1 MWQKL
6 RKSYPPQL
14 ELIALFVLVFTV
26 YWVIANYAF
35 LSETIPTHFNFQG
48 IPDKWGNKNE
58 ILVFPILGVFL
69 YIVLTTLNIILA
81 VAKDFRKYI
90 NLPLKRK
97 RKAVLSDAKVEE
109 LRIFLNRSLFALK
122 VVTQGLVA
130 YLLFMSIEVA
140 QGKVGDLGQWWL
152 MFLLVI
158 LMIIGYLLWKSY
170 RLTAGPG

>member
-14 ELIALFVLVFTV
+14 ELIALLVLVFTV

-48 IPDKWGNKNE
+48 IPDKWGSKNE
-58 ILVFPILGVFL
+58 ILVFPIMGAFL

-81 VAKDFRKYI
+81 VAKDLRKYI
-90 NLPLKRK
+90 NLPSK
-97 RKAVLSDAKVEE
+97 RKAALSDVIVEE

-122 VVTQGLVA
+122 VVTRDLSLI
-130 YLLFMSIEVA
+130 YFLCLL
-140 QGKVGDLGQWWL
+140 
-152 MFLLVI
+152 
-158 LMIIGYLLWKSY
+158 KS
-170 RLTAGPG
+170 LKEKSVTWDSGG

>member
-48 IPDKWGNKNE
+48 IPDKWGSKNG
-58 ILVFPILGVFL
+58 ILVFPIMGAFL
-69 YIVLTTLNIILA
+69 YIVLTTLNIIVA
-81 VAKDFRKYI
+81 VAKDLRKYI
-90 NLPLKRK
+90 NLPPK
-97 RKAVLSDAKVEE
+97 RKAMLSDAKVEE

-122 VVTQGLVA
+122 VVTRDLSLI
-130 YLLFMSIEVA
+130 YFLCLL
-140 QGKVGDLGQWWL
+140 
-152 MFLLVI
+152 
-158 LMIIGYLLWKSY
+158 KS
-170 RLTAGPG
+170 LKEKSVTWDSGG

>member
-26 YWVIANYAF
+26 YWVVANYAF

-48 IPDKWGNKNE
+48 IPDKWGSKNE
-58 ILVFPILGVFL
+58 ILVFPIMGAFL
-69 YIVLTTLNIILA
+69 YSVLTTLNIIIA
-81 VAKDFRKYI
+81 VARDFRKYI
-90 NLPLKRK
+90 NLPSK
-97 RKAVLSDAKVEE
+97 RKAGLSDAKVEE

-122 VVTQGLVA
+122 VVTQGLAA

-158 LMIIGYLLWKSY
+158 LMISGYLLWKSY
-170 RLTAGPG
+170 RLTADPG

>member
-14 ELIALFVLVFTV
+14 ELIALLVLVFTV
-26 YWVIANYAF
+26 YWVIANYDF
-35 LSETIPTHFNFQG
+35 LSETIPTHFNFHG
-48 IPDKWGNKNE
+48 IPDKWGSKNE
-58 ILVFPILGVFL
+58 ILVFPIMGAFL

-81 VAKDFRKYI
+81 VAKDLRKYI
-90 NLPLKRK
+90 NLPPK

-109 LRIFLNRSLFALK
+109 LRIFLNRSLFTLK

-140 QGKVGDLGQWWL
+140 QGKASDLGQWWL
-152 MFLLVI
+152 MFLLAI

>member
-14 ELIALFVLVFTV
+14 ELIALLVLVFTV
-26 YWVIANYAF
+26 YWVIANYDF
-35 LSETIPTHFNFQG
+35 LSETIPTHFNFHG
-48 IPDKWGNKNE
+48 IPDKWGSKNE
-58 ILVFPILGVFL
+58 ILVFPIMGAFL

-81 VAKDFRKYI
+81 VTKDLRKYI
-90 NLPLKRK
+90 NLPPK

-109 LRIFLNRSLFALK
+109 LRIFLNRSLFTLK

-140 QGKVGDLGQWWL
+140 QGKASDLGQWWL
-152 MFLLVI
+152 MFLLAI

>member
-1 MWQKL
+1 M
-6 RKSYPPQL
+6 S
-14 ELIALFVLVFTV
+14 
-26 YWVIANYAF
+26 AF
-35 LSETIPTHFNFQG
+35 F
-48 IPDKWGNKNE
+48 
-58 ILVFPILGVFL
+58 
-69 YIVLTTLNIILA
+69 YIVLTTLNIIIA

-90 NLPLKRK
+90 NLPSK
-97 RKAVLSDAKVEE
+97 RKAGLSDAKVEE

-122 VVTQGLVA
+122 VVTQGLVT

-152 MFLLVI
+152 MFLLAI

>member
-14 ELIALFVLVFTV
+14 ELIALFMLIFTV

-81 VAKDFRKYI
+81 VAKDLRKYI
-90 NLPLKRK
+90 NLPSK
-97 RKAVLSDAKVEE
+97 RKAALSDVIVEE

-122 VVTQGLVA
+122 VITQGLVA

>member
-14 ELIALFVLVFTV
+14 ELIALLVLVFTV
-26 YWVIANYAF
+26 YWVIANYDF
-35 LSETIPTHFNFQG
+35 LSETIPTHFNFHG
-48 IPDKWGNKNE
+48 IPDKWGSKNE
-58 ILVFPILGVFL
+58 ILVFPIMGAFL

-81 VAKDFRKYI
+81 VAKDLRKYI
-90 NLPLKRK
+90 NLPSK
-97 RKAVLSDAKVEE
+97 RKAALSDVIVEE

-140 QGKVGDLGQWWL
+140 QGKASDLGQWWL
-152 MFLLVI
+152 MFLLAI

>member
-35 LSETIPTHFNFQG
+35 LSETIPTHFDFQG
-48 IPDKWGNKNE
+48 IPDKWGSKNE
-58 ILVFPILGVFL
+58 ILVFPIMGVFL
-69 YIVLTTLNIILA
+69 YIVLTTLNIIVA
-81 VAKDFRKYI
+81 VAKDLRKYI
-90 NLPLKRK
+90 NLPSK
-97 RKAVLSDAKVEE
+97 RKAALSDVIVEE

>member
-48 IPDKWGNKNE
+48 IPDKWGSKNE
-58 ILVFPILGVFL
+58 ILVFPIMGAFL

-81 VAKDFRKYI
+81 VAKDLRKYI
-90 NLPLKRK
+90 NLPPK
-97 RKAVLSDAKVEE
+97 RKAVLSDVKVEE
-109 LRIFLNRSLFALK
+109 LRIFLNRK
-122 VVTQGLVA
+122 
-130 YLLFMSIEVA
+130 
-140 QGKVGDLGQWWL
+140 
-152 MFLLVI
+152 
-158 LMIIGYLLWKSY
+158 
-170 RLTAGPG
+170 

>member
-48 IPDKWGNKNE
+48 IPDKWGSRNE
-58 ILVFPILGVFL
+58 ILVFPIMGAFL

-81 VAKDFRKYI
+81 VAKDLRKYI
-90 NLPLKRK
+90 NLPSK
-97 RKAVLSDAKVEE
+97 RKAALSDVIVEE

-122 VVTQGLVA
+122 VVTRDLSLI
-130 YLLFMSIEVA
+130 YFLCLL
-140 QGKVGDLGQWWL
+140 
-152 MFLLVI
+152 
-158 LMIIGYLLWKSY
+158 KS
-170 RLTAGPG
+170 LKEKSVT

>member
-6 RKSYPPQL
+6 KKSYPPQL

-35 LSETIPTHFNFQG
+35 LSETIPTHFDFQG
-48 IPDKWGNKNE
+48 IPDKWGSKNE
-58 ILVFPILGVFL
+58 ILVFPIMGVFL
-69 YIVLTTLNIILA
+69 YIVLTTLNIIVA
-81 VAKDFRKYI
+81 VAKDLRKYI
-90 NLPLKRK
+90 NLPSK
-97 RKAVLSDAKVEE
+97 RKAALSDVIVEE

-140 QGKVGDLGQWWL
+140 QGKASDLGQWWL
-152 MFLLVI
+152 MFLLAI

>member
-48 IPDKWGNKNE
+48 IPDKWGSKNE
-58 ILVFPILGVFL
+58 ILVFPIMGAFL
-69 YIVLTTLNIILA
+69 YIVLTALNIILA

-90 NLPLKRK
+90 NLPQK
-97 RKAVLSDAKVEE
+97 RKAALSDVKVEE

-140 QGKVGDLGQWWL
+140 RGKVGDLGQWWL
-152 MFLLVI
+152 MFLLAI
-158 LMIIGYLLWKSY
+158 LVIIGYLLWKSC